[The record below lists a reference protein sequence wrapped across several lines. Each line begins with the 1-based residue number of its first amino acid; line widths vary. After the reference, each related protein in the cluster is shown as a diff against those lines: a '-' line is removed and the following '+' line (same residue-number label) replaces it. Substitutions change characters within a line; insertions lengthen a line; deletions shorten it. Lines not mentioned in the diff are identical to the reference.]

1 MRSGIIQPTILI
13 IFAALLFVACGKEA
27 QTASEKPEPVVHV
40 KTAPVSRQDMVDT
53 LNIFGTVAL
62 RQEAFLASQF
72 DGRLTDF
79 SLLLGDHVKKGEQIG
94 TIVPAERE
102 ALLQVTNQMP
112 VEMRPLLEQQ
122 IKTIPLYSPLDGVVL
137 EVLHHTGD
145 VVQKGEQIVHLGDL
159 SVLDVRGDLPVRY
172 LPLLRRSGKIRVT
185 FVDYPHAPLSLPLEV
200 VSGKINTDNQTV
212 VIRLALANPNGEF
225 RPGMLARLTFPS
237 ETHANALTI
246 PRPALLEE
254 EGVFHV
260 FVLQENKVE
269 KRAVK
274 VGILHD
280 DHVEILAGVNE
291 NERVVTEKA
300 YSLEDG
306 MEVVAE

>member
-1 MRSGIIQPTILI
+1 MCYKFIHSIL
-13 IFAALLFVACGKEA
+13 ALILAPALFIACGKAAEPA
-27 QTASEKPEPVVHV
+27 VEKSAPVVRV
-40 KTAPVSRQDMVDT
+40 KTALVSRANMTDT

-72 DGRLTDF
+72 DGRLSDF
-79 SLLLGDHVKKGEQIG
+79 SLLLGDRVQKGEQIG

-102 ALLQVTNQMP
+102 ALLQVTGQMP
-112 VEMRPLLEQQ
+112 AELRPLLEQQ
-122 IKTIPLYSPLDGVVL
+122 IKTIPLYSPLEGVVL
-137 EVLHHTGD
+137 EVMHHTGD

-159 SVLDVRGDLPVRY
+159 SVLDVRGDLPVRD
-172 LPLLRRSGKIRVT
+172 LATARRTSKIRVA
-185 FVDYPHAPLSLPLEV
+185 FIDYPHAPLSLPLEAI
-200 VSGKINTDNQTV
+200 SGKINTDNQTV
-212 VIRLALANPNGEF
+212 MVRLKLANPTGEF
-225 RPGMLARLTFPS
+225 RPGMLARLTIPS
-237 ETHANALTI
+237 ENHAQALTI

-254 EGVFHV
+254 EGVFYV

-269 KRAVK
+269 RREVK

-280 DHVEILAGVNE
+280 DRVEILAGVSDNE
-291 NERVVTEKA
+291 SVVTEKA